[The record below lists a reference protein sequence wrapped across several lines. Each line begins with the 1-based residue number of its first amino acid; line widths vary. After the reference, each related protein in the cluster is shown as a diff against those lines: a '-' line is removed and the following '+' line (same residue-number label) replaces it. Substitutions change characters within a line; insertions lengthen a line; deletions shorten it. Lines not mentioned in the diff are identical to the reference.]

1 MLAFLALHIA
11 TMLMWIASLVYL
23 PTLIIGRQTRQL
35 QMQESSRRYDSIA
48 RFVFTQVASPAAI
61 VAIIS
66 GTAVFLLNRT
76 TDPWLIAK
84 LTLVALLV
92 VGHCLMG
99 LVVVRLETDRTRSL
113 RLGCTLLLIFYCLI
127 TVAIVWL
134 VLAKPT
140 WEVFL

>member
-11 TMLMWIASLVYL
+11 ALLFWIAALVYL
-23 PTLIIGRQTRQL
+23 PVLIIGRQAQKL
-35 QMQESSRRYDSIA
+35 ELEESSPRYDSIA
-48 RFVFTQVASPAAI
+48 RFVFTQIASPVAI

-76 TDPWLIAK
+76 IDPWLIAK

-99 LVVVRLETDRTRSL
+99 LLVIRLESDRARPL
-113 RLGCTLLLIFYCLI
+113 RLWCTLLLVFYCLI
-127 TVAIVWL
+127 ATTITWL
-134 VLAKPT
+134 VLAKPA
-140 WEVFL
+140 WEVSL